1 MTPNMALMPRNGY
14 GFDAETVNL
23 IKEQVARGASD
34 AELSL
39 FLYTASR
46 TGLDPLARQIYCIK
60 RWDSSLSKEVMSVQV
75 SIDGYRL
82 IADRTGRYAPGR
94 APTFEY
100 DNAGRLV
107 SATAYVMKYVRGTW
121 HEVAATAYY
130 EEYVQ
135 RKRDGAP
142 MALWASKPRVMLSK
156 VAEAL
161 ALRRAFPAELSGVYT
176 SDEMGDEPRPLPV
189 TSRPTLG
196 RADAVTGEVVDAPAL
211 PEPSEGDKP
220 SGPARL
226 TDPQTGLPALG
237 EGRPTPPPTPT
248 KPGDLLAVINGRVE
262 VPYDNVPHL
271 WQALRNEYNDQ
282 KWQWPQPRDLD
293 GWRDAYARAYAH
305 AQRKSAPA
313 TPTAAVPDYEGDGQ
327 QTEAAF

>member
-14 GFDAETVNL
+14 GFDQETVNL

-60 RWDSSLSKEVMSVQV
+60 RWDSSLNKEVMSVQV

-135 RKRDGAP
+135 RKRDGGP
-142 MALWASKPRVMLSK
+142 MALWATKPRVMLSK

-189 TSRPTLG
+189 TSRLTPS
-196 RADAVTGEVVDAPAL
+196 REEVVTGEIVDAPTL
-211 PEPSEGDKP
+211 PEPEPPAANGLDAPRP
-220 SGPARL
+220 SMPSNIPTRPDALL
-226 TDPQTGLPALG
+226 TS
-237 EGRPTPPPTPT
+237 
-248 KPGDLLAVINGRVE
+248 VNGRVE
-262 VPYDNVPHL
+262 VPYDNIPHL
-271 WQALRNEYNDQ
+271 WQALRNEYNDPR
-282 KWQWPQPRDLD
+282 WQWPQPRDLD
-293 GWRDAYARAYAH
+293 GWRDAYARALAH
-305 AQRKSAPA
+305 AQRKAAPA
-313 TPTAAVPDYEGDGQ
+313 SPAVSEGDAEPEQ
-327 QTEAAF
+327 SF

>member
-14 GFDAETVNL
+14 GFDLETVNL

-100 DNAGRLV
+100 DNAGHLI

-121 HEVAATAYY
+121 HEVAATAYF

-135 RKRDGAP
+135 RKRDGGP
-142 MALWASKPRVMLSK
+142 MALWATKPRVMLSK

-176 SDEMGDEPRPLPV
+176 SDEMGDEPRSMAV
-189 TSRPTLG
+189 ISRPEPRPHDTM
-196 RADAVTGEVVDAPAL
+196 TGEVLDAPAL
-211 PEPSEGDKP
+211 PEPEPPRLEAPPDR
-220 SGPARL
+220 GPAVPHS
-226 TDPQTGLPALG
+226 DAPAN
-237 EGRPTPPPTPT
+237 PNT
-248 KPGDLLAVINGRVE
+248 LLQVVNSRVE
-262 VPYDNVPHL
+262 VPYDNLPHL
-271 WQALRNEYNDQ
+271 LQALRNEYANPR
-282 KWQWPQPRDLD
+282 WNWPQPKDQD
-293 GWRDAYARAYAH
+293 GWNQAYRWAMHH
-305 AQRKSAPA
+305 AQRKTAPA
-313 TPTAAVPDYEGDGQ
+313 VTEGDA
-327 QTEAAF
+327 EPEPA

>member
-1 MTPNMALMPRNGY
+1 MSASMALMPRNGY
-14 GFDAETVNL
+14 GFDQETVNL

-60 RWDSSLSKEVMSVQV
+60 RWDSSLNKEVMSVQV

-100 DNAGRLV
+100 DNAGRLI

-135 RKRDGAP
+135 RKRDGGP
-142 MALWASKPRVMLSK
+142 TIMWATKPRVMLAK

-176 SDEMGDEPRPLPV
+176 SDEMGDEPRSLTVISHPEP
-189 TSRPTLG
+189 RPHDT
-196 RADAVTGEVVDAPAL
+196 VTGEVLETPAVAE
-211 PEPSEGDKP
+211 PEPPRLEAPPAPNSEDVLRAAANQ
-220 SGPARL
+220 PAV
-226 TDPQTGLPALG
+226 
-237 EGRPTPPPTPT
+237 PTR
-248 KPGDLLAVINGRVE
+248 PGDLLAVVNSRVE
-262 VPYDNVPHL
+262 VPYDNLPHL
-271 WQALRNEYNDQ
+271 WQALRNEYNDPR
-282 KWQWPQPRDLD
+282 WQWPQPRDLD
-293 GWRDAYARAYAH
+293 GWRDAYARAMAH
-305 AQRKSAPA
+305 AQRKAAPA
-313 TPTAAVPDYEGDGQ
+313 SPAVSDGDAEPEQ
-327 QTEAAF
+327 SF